1 MKDEGTGHSASPG
14 TGAQPATGDAGNAGD
29 PGITGDHRG
38 TAGGAAGATAT
49 AAAARAEFDAFY
61 AATARRMV
69 AAVYALTGNLA
80 DAEDAVQEAY
90 ARAWAKW
97 ARLSAEGDPGGW
109 VRVAAQRLA
118 VSSWR
123 KARNRLRAHVRHG
136 TPASVPELGPDHVAL
151 VAALQ
156 KLPKDQRRVIVLF
169 HLYDLPAET
178 VAREV
183 GCSAGAVRT
192 RLFRARQ
199 ALAEL
204 LGEETG
210 AESASTASGAR

>member
-1 MKDEGTGHSASPG
+1 
-14 TGAQPATGDAGNAGD
+14 
-29 PGITGDHRG
+29 
-38 TAGGAAGATAT
+38 
-49 AAAARAEFDAFY
+49 
-61 AATARRMV
+61 MV

-97 ARLSAEGDPGGW
+97 TRLQADGDPGGW
-109 VRVAAQRLA
+109 VRVVAQRLA
-118 VSSWR
+118 ISSWR

-136 TPASVPELGPDHVAL
+136 SPSAVPELGPDHVAL

-156 KLPKDQRRVIVLF
+156 KLPKDQRRVVVLF
-169 HLYDLPAET
+169 HLYDLPAEA
-178 VAREV
+178 VAREL

-199 ALAEL
+199 ALAEH
-204 LGEETG
+204 LGEESA
-210 AESASTASGAR
+210 AEPAPAPSSTR

>member
-1 MKDEGTGHSASPG
+1 MRDDDAGRGAASGTGQEP
-14 TGAQPATGDAGNAGD
+14 DAGNTDDAAGD
-29 PGITGDHRG
+29 
-38 TAGGAAGATAT
+38 AAEATAV
-49 AAAARAEFDAFY
+49 AATARAEFDAFY

-69 AAVYALTGNLA
+69 AVVYALTGNLA

-97 ARLSAEGDPGGW
+97 TRLQADGDPAGW
-109 VRVAAQRLA
+109 VRVVAQRLA

-123 KARNRLRAHVRHG
+123 KARNRWRAHVRHG
-136 TPASVPELGPDHVAL
+136 SAAAVPELGPDHVAL

-178 VAREV
+178 VAREL

-199 ALAEL
+199 ALAEH
-204 LGEETG
+204 LGEET
-210 AESASTASGAR
+210 APESAPAASSAR

>member
-1 MKDEGTGHSASPG
+1 MTR
-14 TGAQPATGDAGNAGD
+14 
-29 PGITGDHRG
+29 DHRG
-38 TAGGAAGATAT
+38 TAGVAVGAT
-49 AAAARAEFDAFY
+49 AAAATARAEFDAFY

-97 ARLSAEGDPGGW
+97 ARLRAEGDPGGW
-109 VRVAAQRLA
+109 VRVVAQRLA

-123 KARNRLRAHVRHG
+123 KARNRLRAHVRVG

-169 HLYDLPAET
+169 HLYDLPADT
-178 VAREV
+178 VAREI

-210 AESASTASGAR
+210 AAAEPTASGAR